1 MNGDD
6 EIKVAHELNSNR
18 NSRKNDPDLFEC
30 AQDEIVD
37 VRRCSSESLSWSI
50 ECNSGACFINTNE
63 RIWFELFS

>member
-1 MNGDD
+1 MGMMRLRLPTNSIRT
-6 EIKVAHELNSNR
+6 EIRE
-18 NSRKNDPDLFEC
+18 KNDPDLFEC